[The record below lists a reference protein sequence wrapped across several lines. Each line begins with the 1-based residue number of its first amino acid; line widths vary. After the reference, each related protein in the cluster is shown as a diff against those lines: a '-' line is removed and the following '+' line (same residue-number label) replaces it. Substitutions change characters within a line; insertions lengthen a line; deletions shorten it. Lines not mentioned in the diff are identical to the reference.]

1 MDHPINHL
9 SLCTGFAGIDLGIK
23 RVLPTCRTITY
34 VEIEAFAIAN
44 LVDKMEKG
52 HLDSAPV
59 WTDLRTFDGKPY
71 RGKVDVISGGF
82 PCQPFSAAGNRLADA
97 DPRHLFPTIKRIIRE
112 VRPGLVFLENVEG
125 IITSKLRGQEGTS
138 VLLHVLGELESLGFT
153 ATWGM
158 FSAAEV
164 GAPHRRNRV
173 FIAAVA
179 NSDSGRLEGFSKRHN
194 QDKSDAQGI
203 NPDRCNKGLA
213 DTMCQRS
220 PAECSP
226 RQVDQEGWSP
236 QVRHTSS
243 SCKVQRDIQQG
254 GVEQEIKEETITP
267 TVADT
272 NSCRGGKDQQQ
283 GKFRSDRSLK
293 SPINSRRTEQRE
305 AQQIQKWPAIPGQVQ
320 HSWEKP
326 RTIEPRMGGTVD
338 GNTSGVDMPKFRV
351 DRLRLLGNGVV
362 PATAEVAFRTLF
374 TQLRE
379 ETQ

>member
-1 MDHPINHL
+1 VMLKKQSTSTSQATQNRDHHDMDTAINHL

-44 LVDKMEKG
+44 LVEKMEKG
-52 HLDSAPV
+52 KLDSAPV
-59 WTDLRTFDGKPY
+59 WTDLRTFNGKPY
-71 RGKVDVISGGF
+71 RGKVDVLSGGF
-82 PCQPFSAAGNRLADA
+82 PCQPFSQAGKHLADS

-125 IITSKLRGQEGTS
+125 IISSKLRGQEGTS

-158 FSAAEV
+158 FSAQET

-179 NSDSGRLEGFSKRHN
+179 NGDSGRLEGFSKRN
-194 QDKSDAQGI
+194 DQDRSDAQGI

-213 DTMCQRS
+213 DTNDKRL
-220 PAECSP
+220 
-226 RQVDQEGWSP
+226 EGWSKP
-236 QVRHTSS
+236 ITKCVDQWPSGQGSS
-243 SCKVQRDIQQG
+243 QRPH
-254 GVEQEIKEETITP
+254 EQ
-267 TVADT
+267 
-272 NSCRGGKDQQQ
+272 
-283 GKFRSDRSLK
+283 
-293 SPINSRRTEQRE
+293 
-305 AQQIQKWPAIPGQVQ
+305 
-320 HSWEKP
+320 P
-326 RTIEPRMGGTVD
+326 RTIEPRLGGTTD
-338 GNTSGVDMPKFRV
+338 GDSSWMDKARFRV

-379 ETQ
+379 DTH